1 MFIRLLFRW
10 CAQLTA
16 ACTAAVLAA
25 SGLGNVLPAA
35 PPYALPL
42 GSSMN
47 LDIYVI
53 DAARGVFANLS
64 KNELWDGEPA
74 VSPDGR
80 QVVFTSLMSGN
91 GSIYVADLDTLALRR
106 LTNDYYFN
114 GQAAWSPDGT
124 QIVYASERNSGRNLY
139 LINADGSRL
148 RQLMMTAG
156 QDFAPSWSPDGE
168 RIAFSMSGSGD
179 PGEIYVYD
187 LASRDLLQ
195 FTFYRGIDVR
205 PAWSPDGRWLA
216 FASDRDGSMN
226 LYMLA
231 TACLD
236 KVEGC
241 QVENPRQLTRSGV
254 NAATLWWSGDG
265 QHLLYWERTIGTP
278 EIYALAA
285 DCDILPNRCVPERV
299 THLEWSLVLRQP

>member
-1 MFIRLLFRW
+1 MFIRLLVRW

-25 SGLGNVLPAA
+25 SGLGSVLPAA

-168 RIAFSMSGSGD
+168 RIAFSMSGNGD

-187 LASRDLLQ
+187 LASRDLLR

-226 LYMLA
+226 LYMLT

-236 KVEGC
+236 KLEGC
-241 QVENPRQLTRSGV
+241 QVENPRQLSRWGV

-265 QHLLYWERTIGTP
+265 QRLLYWERTIGTP
-278 EIYALAA
+278 EIYALEA